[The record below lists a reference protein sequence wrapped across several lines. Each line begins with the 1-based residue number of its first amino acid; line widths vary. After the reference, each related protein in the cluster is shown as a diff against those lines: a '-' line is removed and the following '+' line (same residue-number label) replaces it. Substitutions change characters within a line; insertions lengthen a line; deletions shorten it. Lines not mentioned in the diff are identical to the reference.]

1 MQNVFNEF
9 KELRPTTKLDKYIDL
24 IIRGVANVDE
34 FIYLK
39 KRTKED
45 DMDPKIKD
53 KTEMQD
59 NVKDYDD
66 PYDLVVVDYK

>member
-45 DMDPKIKD
+45 DLDPKIKD
-53 KTEMQD
+53 KTE
-59 NVKDYDD
+59 
-66 PYDLVVVDYK
+66 L